1 MATQK
6 NALAVCDECGFVYPH
21 RVMRLNS
28 YGMLVCPQDFEGQY
42 DLKNHPQN
50 RVANVKDD
58 PAILNS
64 RPDSG
69 GRGVLWDE
77 GTMFISID
85 MKLQLGEFSNPDYGV
100 QTRTENRPDGEGLSV
115 YKEGQFPNLTTWTSN
130 DLYAVIDGE
139 KVYQYKTDIDWTT
152 NTKLY
157 EFNKHTTQWDDSNKS
172 WDLI

>member
-1 MATQK
+1 
-6 NALAVCDECGFVYPH
+6 
-21 RVMRLNS
+21 
-28 YGMLVCPQDFEGQY
+28 
-42 DLKNHPQN
+42 
-50 RVANVKDD
+50 
-58 PAILNS
+58 
-64 RPDSG
+64 
-69 GRGVLWDE
+69 
-77 GTMFISID
+77 

>member
-1 MATQK
+1 
-6 NALAVCDECGFVYPH
+6 
-21 RVMRLNS
+21 
-28 YGMLVCPQDFEGQY
+28 
-42 DLKNHPQN
+42 
-50 RVANVKDD
+50 
-58 PAILNS
+58 
-64 RPDSG
+64 
-69 GRGVLWDE
+69 
-77 GTMFISID
+77 MFISID
-85 MKLQLGEFSNPDYGV
+85 MRLQTEGDSNPNYGV
-100 QTRTENRPDGEGLSV
+100 QTRKENRPDGEGLSV